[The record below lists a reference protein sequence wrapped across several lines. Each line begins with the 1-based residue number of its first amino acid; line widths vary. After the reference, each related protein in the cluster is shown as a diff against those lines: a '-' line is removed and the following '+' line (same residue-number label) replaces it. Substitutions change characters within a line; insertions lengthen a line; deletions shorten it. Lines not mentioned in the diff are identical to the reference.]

1 MYNISDK
8 LEISNMA
15 NIQYVWESLKTVNGL
30 VDVFETCI
38 DFGLN
43 LTDAKKVAQKWQLQ
57 KGAVL

>member
-1 MYNISDK
+1 MV
-8 LEISNMA
+8 